1 MIEEAVRKFQECHF
15 QAQLW
20 KRKVRFA
27 GESRCLQTP
36 GAPGVPMIDASLSS
50 LHKLLFSEVYGSVVK
65 IHSEFTLG
73 LHQVSVYQS
82 LF

>member
-1 MIEEAVRKFQECHF
+1 M
-15 QAQLW
+15 
-20 KRKVRFA
+20 RFA
-27 GESRCLQTP
+27 GASQYLQTM
-36 GAPGVPMIDASLSS
+36 GAPSVPMIDVSLDF
-50 LHKLLFSEVYGSVVK
+50 HYELLFSEVYGSVVK

>member
-1 MIEEAVRKFQECHF
+1 MPFTGPALGK
-15 QAQLW
+15 
-20 KRKVRFA
+20 KVRFA
-27 GESRCLQTP
+27 GQSRCLQTLR
-36 GAPGVPMIDASLSS
+36 APGVPMIDASLRF

>member
-1 MIEEAVRKFQECHF
+1 MP
-15 QAQLW
+15 
-20 KRKVRFA
+20 FA
-27 GESRCLQTP
+27 GTALEKKVKFAGKSQSLQALGAP
-36 GAPGVPMIDASLSS
+36 GAPVIDASLSF

-73 LHQVSVYQS
+73 LHRVSVYQS

>member
-1 MIEEAVRKFQECHF
+1 MPFAGTALE
-15 QAQLW
+15 
-20 KRKVRFA
+20 RKVRFA
-27 GESRCLQTP
+27 GGSRCLQTL
-36 GAPGVPMIDASLSS
+36 GAPGVPMINVSLCFP
-50 LHKLLFSEVYGSVVK
+50 HKLLFSEVYGSVVK